1 MLGPYIFV
9 GITGL
14 VHGLEPGHGWPLAV
28 FLTRQRGRRAGYA
41 GLSALILGLGHLV
54 SSFAVVGAYLVA
66 NEFLDFSSDIFGYVA
81 AAVLVLIAV
90 KMWREQVH
98 ESDEPRHKT
107 LGLACLAWF
116 ALILGFAH
124 EEEFVLLAL
133 AVGGLSPVAL
143 MTVYA
148 VAVIISMVAIT
159 LVVYYSFRRFERRF
173 ARIEPHLPK
182 VTALALFTL
191 AGLILFDVY

>member
-1 MLGPYIFV
+1 MLGPYIAV

-14 VHGLEPGHGWPLAV
+14 VHGLESGHGWPLAV
-28 FLTRQRGRRAGYA
+28 LLARQGGRRAGYA

-54 SSFAVVGAYLVA
+54 SSFAVVGIYLVA
-66 NEFLDFSSDIFGYVA
+66 NEFLDFSSDVFGYVA

-98 ESDEPRHKT
+98 HGEGPQRKA
-107 LGLACLAWF
+107 LGLVGLAWF

-148 VAVIISMVAIT
+148 VAVVVSMVAIT
-159 LVVYYSFRRFERRF
+159 LVTYYSFRRFERRF
-173 ARIEPHLPK
+173 AKIEPYLPK
-182 VTALALFTL
+182 VTALALLAL
-191 AGLILFDVY
+191 AGLLLSDVY